1 VILRLSL
8 ELPEDLAYIK
18 ITRLLGRAL
27 LEHLQVDPT
36 DINDVEILVGEL
48 CSNVLRHAQGHG
60 ALFHV
65 VLEYF
70 SDHVGIMVQDRGQG
84 FSFKDVPLAGTSRA
98 DFGGGE
104 RIGGY
109 GMRLIEQLSDHLEF
123 RRTDPHGTTVCAKK
137 KLRYCSQ
144 AAAAAA
150 ARLNRSEGHADVTTS
165 REKAISLCD

>member
-1 VILRLSL
+1 MILRLSL

-27 LEHLQVDPT
+27 LEHLQVDPIDFN
-36 DINDVEILVGEL
+36 DIEIRIGEL
-48 CSNVLRHAQGHG
+48 CSHVLRVAQDMG

-70 SDHVGIMVQDRGQG
+70 SDHVGIMVQDRGPG

-98 DFGGGE
+98 DFSGGE
-104 RIGGY
+104 CIGGY

-123 RRTDPHGTTVCAKK
+123 HRTDPHGTTVCTKK

-144 AAAAAA
+144 AAA

-165 REKAISLCD
+165 CEFLREGRKPL